1 MDSQEES
8 ECPAR
13 ASSDNE
19 VVKSEVEPAYIRKLS
34 RVPLVSHIIVLAM
47 CIIYAAISAF
57 VKIIDTMDS
66 WQIASHRKEH
76 ISLLSQSSL
85 WHM

>member
-1 MDSQEES
+1 MDLQEES
-8 ECPAR
+8 ECQAR

-19 VVKSEVEPAYIRKLS
+19 VIKSEEEPAYIRNLS
-34 RVPLVSHIIVLAM
+34 RVPLASHIIVLTM

-66 WQIASHRKEH
+66 WQIASHRK
-76 ISLLSQSSL
+76 IYL
-85 WHM
+85 